1 MRIIFIT
8 LRHVN
13 RIEHERRRVM
23 SGTTVRMLAFTDFHG
38 DNEAFERAKQ
48 LIRGDKWNCVVVAG
62 DITNY
67 DLELAERHLKEL
79 AEPGAPVFF
88 VPGNMDNP
96 DLSAWSGTDLVHPL
110 HGKSA
115 RLGTVTLI
123 GLGGSPP
130 GPFST
135 PFQIREERAAQLLSQ
150 ALGEV
155 ERGTLVLVSHCPPKD
170 TKLDV
175 VPSGEHVGSKAVRS
189 FVEKAKPALVISGH
203 VHEARGVDSIGE
215 TTLVNTGPAHR
226 RNYADIAL
234 ENKAIVKLGLF

>member
-13 RIEHERRRVM
+13 RIEHERGRVTN
-23 SGTTVRMLAFTDFHG
+23 GTTLRILAFTDFHG

-48 LIRGDKWNCVVVAG
+48 LIRSDKWNCVVVAG
-62 DITNY
+62 DIANY

-79 AEPGAPVFF
+79 AGPGVPLFF

-96 DLSAWSGTDLVHPL
+96 GLSAWSGTDLVRPL

-115 RLGTVTLI
+115 RLGTATLI

-130 GPFST
+130 GLFST
-135 PFQIREERAAQLLSQ
+135 PFQIPEERAAQLLSQ
-150 ALGEV
+150 ALSGFEK
-155 ERGTLVLVSHCPPKD
+155 GTLVLVSHCPPKD
-170 TKLDV
+170 TKLDI
-175 VPSGEHVGSKAVRS
+175 VPSGEHVGSMAVRS

-203 VHEARGVDSIGE
+203 VHEARGIDSISE

-226 RNYADIAL
+226 HNYADITL